1 MSLERV
7 REIHLTGEQH
17 AALLGHARRKLRGEY
32 LAGETA
38 ERKAFGLLVG
48 QVDAERATTTAVVP
62 LARNLRHEQPY
73 RAQIDALVHALAVP
87 SQTPLERRGWL
98 ADPSELLAAQR
109 ACDAAGTIIFGSYH
123 MHRVGWPADPRRE
136 TCTALDEALAR
147 DRGLWM
153 LVLSMVDPERPVLR
167 AFFEGDNDREAQIA
181 VTGGAERGSGEG
193 IAGGVERGFGEGV
206 ADGASAAA

>member
-1 MSLERV
+1 MNLARI
-7 REIHLTGEQH
+7 REIHLPREQH
-17 AALLGHARRKLRGEY
+17 ATLLEHARRKLRGDH
-32 LAGETA
+32 LPGETP
-38 ERKAFGLLVG
+38 ERKAFGLLAG
-48 QVDAERATTTAVVP
+48 QVDGECAKTTAVVP

-73 RAQIDALVHALAVP
+73 KTQIDELVHALAVP

-98 ADPSELLAAQR
+98 ADPGELIAAQE

-167 AFFEGDNDREAQIA
+167 AFFEGDNDREAQIVPTGDRERDGRA
-181 VTGGAERGSGEG
+181 QVAGATGGER
-193 IAGGVERGFGEGV
+193 
-206 ADGASAAA
+206 

>member
-1 MSLERV
+1 MNSALEQI
-7 REIHLTGEQH
+7 REIHLAPAHH
-17 AALLGHARRKLRGEY
+17 ATLLGHARRKLAGEH
-32 LAGETA
+32 LRGETA

-48 QVDAERATTTAVVP
+48 RIEGERAETTSVVP
-62 LARNLRHEQPY
+62 LARNLRHEAPY
-73 RAQIDALVHALAVP
+73 REQIDALVHALAVP

-98 ADPSELLAAQR
+98 ADPKELIAAQD
-109 ACDAAGTIIFGSYH
+109 ACDRAGTVIFGSYH

-167 AFFEGDNDREAQIA
+167 AFFEGDNDREAP
-181 VTGGAERGSGEG
+181 VVLGGGP
-193 IAGGVERGFGEGV
+193 
-206 ADGASAAA
+206 ADGGPDFATAAASRER

>member
-1 MSLERV
+1 MTLEHV
-7 REIHLTGEQH
+7 REIHLPRELH
-17 AALLGHARRKLRGEY
+17 ATVLGHARRKRDGDHLP
-32 LAGETA
+32 GETA

-48 QVDAERATTTAVVP
+48 QVDGDRATATGVVP

-73 RAQIDALVHALAVP
+73 KAQIDALVRALAVP

-98 ADPSELLAAQR
+98 ADPKELIAAQE
-109 ACDAAGTIIFGSYH
+109 ACDRAGTVILGSYH

-153 LVLSMVDPERPVLR
+153 LVLSMVDPEQPVLR
-167 AFFEGDNDREAQIA
+167 AFFEGDNDREAQIVLTGDEPERDA
-181 VTGGAERGSGEG
+181 VASTT
-193 IAGGVERGFGEGV
+193 AGK
-206 ADGASAAA
+206 A

>member
-1 MSLERV
+1 MSARLERV
-7 REIHLTGEQH
+7 REIHLSGEQH
-17 AALLGHARRKLRGEY
+17 ATLLAHARRKLRGDH
-32 LAGETA
+32 LPGETA

-48 QVDAERATTTAVVP
+48 QVDGDRVTTTGVVP

-98 ADPSELLAAQR
+98 ADPSELLAAQQ
-109 ACDAAGTIIFGSYH
+109 ACDAAGTLIFGSYH
-123 MHRVGWPADPRRE
+123 MHRVGWPQDPRRE

-167 AFFEGDNDREAQIA
+167 AFFEGDNDREARI
-181 VTGGAERGSGEG
+181 VLTGATETNAGAR
-193 IAGGVERGFGEGV
+193 IAGATG
-206 ADGASAAA
+206 AAA

>member
-7 REIHLTGEQH
+7 REIHLTVAQH
-17 AALLGHARRKLRGEY
+17 AALVAHARRKLGGEH
-32 LAGETA
+32 LPGETA
-38 ERKAFGLLVG
+38 EPKAFGLLAG
-48 QVDAERATTTAVVP
+48 QVDGERATTTAVIP

-98 ADPSELLAAQR
+98 ADPKELIVAQT
-109 ACDAAGTIIFGSYH
+109 ACDAAGAIIFGSYH
-123 MHRVGWPADPRRE
+123 MHRVSWPADPRRE

-167 AFFEGDNDREAQIA
+167 AFFEGDNDREAQIVLSGDPEHNCGA
-181 VTGGAERGSGEG
+181 RVAGVTSGGPA
-193 IAGGVERGFGEGV
+193 
-206 ADGASAAA
+206 